1 MSRPTLPKLAA
12 LAEEHLEGFKRP
24 AGACRRCEG
33 RGYHRPLAIP
43 SDIVC
48 LDCGGYGRRF
58 DDSPEALIA
67 AVVLYCYAH
76 RLGHGYKDD
85 EFDRAAYVR
94 IGSRSYF
101 AHTSDNSPEGIARA
115 MLIALLFAHGIKP

>member
-24 AGACRRCEG
+24 AGVCGRCEG
-33 RGYHRPLAIP
+33 RGTKIPTAIP

-48 LDCGGYGRRF
+48 VDCRGYGTRN

-67 AVVLYCYAH
+67 AVVLYCYQKGIPH
-76 RLGHGYKDD
+76 GLRGERLSV
-85 EFDRAAYVR
+85 AACVER
-94 IGSRSYF
+94 GSRGYF
-101 AHTSDNSPEGIARA
+101 AHLDDTRPEGIARA